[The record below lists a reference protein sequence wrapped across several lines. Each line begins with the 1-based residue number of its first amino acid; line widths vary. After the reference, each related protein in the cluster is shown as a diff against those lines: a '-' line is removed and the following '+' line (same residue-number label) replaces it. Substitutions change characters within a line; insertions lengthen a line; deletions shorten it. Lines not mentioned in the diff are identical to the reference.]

1 MCTAVIQAEIIKP
14 INDFYFTGGDMDK
27 DGIKKIG
34 LWNIVGLG
42 VGGAVGSGI
51 FVTLGSAIEKT
62 GRSILP
68 ITIICVFYM
77 FLAYWYNL
85 AMSGIFVIDG
95 GDYSM
100 KGMLLPPLLTG
111 YGGWTNVIWAFGF
124 TGYSLALTSYL
135 GNLFPVVNEH
145 SKLVS
150 AGVLTLFFLLSI
162 KGNRIVTL
170 FQNVATGLLV
180 IALILF
186 VIIGI
191 PNVNVNN
198 FFNAT
203 YDNGFLHGGFGGVI
217 SAIAIMGWACQGTT
231 MGPVGVVPI
240 TNNPKRTVPMGII
253 VTCLVVSV
261 VYGLM
266 SYVASGVLPYKDIA
280 GQNLSITAKA
290 IMPHGLF
297 TYFVIGGGICAI
309 ISSFLA
315 VLAMIREPL
324 SHMADDGWFPEI
336 FKTKSREGYPYLC
349 FLLTYV
355 VALVPI
361 LVGMS
366 VGNAISMLMIP
377 TMLINV
383 YLNIACINIPKK
395 YPEQFAKRSIKA
407 PVWLFNVCCILGGL
421 CATIVAI
428 TLFKDLTIK
437 DAIVAAGVIIIPLI
451 FSEIAL
457 KTGSVSTEY
466 LNANKQRIIKDVLE
480 ADSI

>member
-1 MCTAVIQAEIIKP
+1 MSKET
-14 INDFYFTGGDMDK
+14 
-27 DGIKKIG
+27 IKKIE

-68 ITIICVFYM
+68 ITVICVFYM
-77 FLAYWYNL
+77 LLAYWYNL
-85 AMSGIFVIDG
+85 AMSAIFVIDG

-111 YGGWTNVIWAFGF
+111 YGGWTNMIWAFGF

-135 GNLFPVVNEH
+135 GNLVPAVNDH
-145 SKLVS
+145 NRLVS
-150 AGVLTLFFLLSI
+150 VVILTLFFLLSI
-162 KGNRIVTL
+162 RGNRIVTL

-180 IALILF
+180 TALILF
-186 VIIGI
+186 VVIGF
-191 PNVNVNN
+191 PNVNAAN
-198 FFNAT
+198 FFDPS
-203 YDNGFLHGGFGGVI
+203 YDGGFFHGGFGGMI

-240 TNNPKRTVPMGII
+240 TKNPKRTIPVGIL
-253 VTCLVVSV
+253 VTCVVVSI

-266 SYVASGVLPYKDIA
+266 SYVASGVLPYNQIA
-280 GQNLSITAKA
+280 GQNLSVTAQA

-297 TYFVIGGGICAI
+297 AFFVIGGGICAI

-324 SHMADDGWFPEI
+324 SHMADDGWFPQA
-336 FKTKSREGYPYLC
+336 FRTKSSDGYPYIC
-349 FLLTYV
+349 FLLTYI

-361 LVGMS
+361 LTGMS

-383 YLNIACINIPKK
+383 YLNVACMTIPKK
-395 YPEQFAKRSIKA
+395 YPEQFEKRSVRI
-407 PVWLFNVCCILGGL
+407 PLWLYNVCSILGGF
-421 CATIVAI
+421 CAAVVAI
-428 TLFKDLTIK
+428 TLFKDLTVK
-437 DAIVAAGVIIIPLI
+437 DAMVAAGVIIIPLV
-451 FSEIAL
+451 FSWIAL
-457 KTGSVSTEY
+457 HTGSVSAEDLY
-466 LNANKQRIIKDVLE
+466 AKRQAIVDDALKADNK
-480 ADSI
+480 

>member
-1 MCTAVIQAEIIKP
+1 MNNE
-14 INDFYFTGGDMDK
+14 N
-27 DGIKKIG
+27 IKKIG

-77 FLAYWYNL
+77 LLAYWYNL
-85 AMSGIFVIDG
+85 GMSGIFVING

-124 TGYSLALTSYL
+124 TGYALALTSYL
-135 GNLFPVVNEH
+135 GNLFPVVNDH
-145 SKLVS
+145 SKLIS
-150 AGVLTLFFLLSI
+150 AMVLTLFFLLSI
-162 KGNRIVTL
+162 RGNRIVTL

-180 IALILF
+180 VALILF
-186 VIIGI
+186 VIMGI
-191 PNVNVNN
+191 PSVNTAN

-203 YDNGFLHGGFGGVI
+203 FDGGFFHGGFGGMI

-240 TNNPKRTVPMGII
+240 TKNPKRTIPMGIL
-253 VTCLVVSV
+253 VTCVVVSV

-266 SYVASGVLPYKDIA
+266 SYVASGVLPYEQIA
-280 GQNLSITAKA
+280 GENLSVTAQA

-297 TYFVIGGGICAI
+297 AFFVIGGGICAI

-324 SHMADDGWFPEI
+324 SHMADDGWFPSA
-336 FKTKSREGYPYLC
+336 FRKKSSDGYPGHERRQCHQHADDPDDADQLLSECRLHDNPEEVSRAVREALNQDPGVAVQCLQRSRRILRRCCGHHAVQGSHREGC
-349 FLLTYV
+349 NRCCSRHHHSADLLRHRTEDRF
-355 VALVPI
+355 
-361 LVGMS
+361 
-366 VGNAISMLMIP
+366 
-377 TMLINV
+377 
-383 YLNIACINIPKK
+383 C
-395 YPEQFAKRSIKA
+395 EQR
-407 PVWLFNVCCILGGL
+407 G
-421 CATIVAI
+421 T
-428 TLFKDLTIK
+428 
-437 DAIVAAGVIIIPLI
+437 
-451 FSEIAL
+451 
-457 KTGSVSTEY
+457 
-466 LNANKQRIIKDVLE
+466 
-480 ADSI
+480 

>member
-1 MCTAVIQAEIIKP
+1 MSTE
-14 INDFYFTGGDMDK
+14 N
-27 DGIKKIG
+27 IKKIG

-68 ITIICVFYM
+68 ITVICVFYM
-77 FLAYWYNL
+77 LLAYWYNL
-85 AMSGIFVIDG
+85 GMSGIFVIDG

-135 GNLFPVVNEH
+135 GNLFPVVADH
-145 SKLVS
+145 SRLVS
-150 AGVLTLFFLLSI
+150 SIVLTLFFLLSV

-170 FQNVATGLLV
+170 FQNVATALLV

-186 VIIGI
+186 VVIGF
-191 PNVNVNN
+191 PNVNTAD
-198 FFNAT
+198 FFNAAQ
-203 YDNGFLHGGFGGVI
+203 DGGFFHGGFAGMI

-240 TNNPKRTVPMGII
+240 TKNPKRTIPMGIL
-253 VTCLVVSV
+253 VTCVVVSV

-266 SYVASGVLPYKDIA
+266 SYVAAGVLPYDQIA
-280 GQNLSITAKA
+280 GQNLSVTAAA
-290 IMPHGLF
+290 IMPKGLF
-297 TYFVIGGGICAI
+297 AFFVIGGGICAI

-324 SHMADDGWFPEI
+324 SHMADDGWFPAV
-336 FKTKSREGYPYLC
+336 FRTKSKDGYPYFC
-349 FLLTYV
+349 FLLTYI

-361 LVGMS
+361 LTGMS

-383 YLNIACINIPKK
+383 YLNVACMIIPNK
-395 YPEQFAKRSIKA
+395 YPEQFARRSIKI
-407 PVWLFNVCCILGGL
+407 PVWLFNFCSILGGF
-421 CATIVAI
+421 CAAVVAI
-428 TLFKDLTIK
+428 TLFKDLTLQ

-451 FSEIAL
+451 FSGIAL
-457 KTGSVSTEY
+457 KTGSV
-466 LNANKQRIIKDVLE
+466 NAKDLAEKRQKIIDAALK
-480 ADSI
+480 ADQ

>member
-1 MCTAVIQAEIIKP
+1 MNNE
-14 INDFYFTGGDMDK
+14 N
-27 DGIKKIG
+27 IKKIG

-51 FVTLGSAIEKT
+51 FVTLGSAIERT

-77 FLAYWYNL
+77 LLAYWYNL
-85 AMSGIFVIDG
+85 GMSGIFVING

-124 TGYSLALTSYL
+124 TGYALALTSYL
-135 GNLFPVVNEH
+135 GNLFPIVNDH
-145 SKLVS
+145 STLIS
-150 AGVLTLFFLLSI
+150 AVVLTLFFLLSI
-162 KGNRIVTL
+162 RGNRIVTL

-186 VIIGI
+186 VIMGI
-191 PNVNVNN
+191 PSVNAAN

-203 YDNGFLHGGFGGVI
+203 FDGGFFHGGFGGMI

-240 TNNPKRTVPMGII
+240 TKNPKRTIPMGIL
-253 VTCLVVSV
+253 VTCVVVSV

-266 SYVASGVLPYKDIA
+266 SYVASGVLPYDQIA
-280 GQNLSITAKA
+280 GENLSVTAQA

-297 TYFVIGGGICAI
+297 AFFVIGGGICAI

-324 SHMADDGWFPEI
+324 SHMADDGWFPSA
-336 FKTKSREGYPYLC
+336 FRKKSSDGYPYFC
-349 FLLTYV
+349 FLLTYI

-361 LVGMS
+361 LTGMS

-377 TMLINV
+377 TMLINC
-383 YLNIACINIPKK
+383 YLNVACMTIPKK
-395 YPEQFAKRSIKA
+395 YPEQFAKRSIKI
-407 PVWLFNVCCILGGL
+407 PVWLFNLCSILGGF
-421 CATIVAI
+421 CAAVVAI
-428 TLFKDLTIK
+428 TLFKDLTVK
-437 DAIVAAGVIIIPLI
+437 DAIVAAAVIIIPLI
-451 FSEIAL
+451 FSGIAL
-457 KTGSVSTEY
+457 KTGSVSKEE
-466 LNANKQRIIKDVLE
+466 LDAKRQEIVNAALKAED
-480 ADSI
+480 

>member
-1 MCTAVIQAEIIKP
+1 MNKE
-14 INDFYFTGGDMDK
+14 N
-27 DGIKKIG
+27 IKKIG

-68 ITIICVFYM
+68 VTVICVFYM
-77 FLAYWYNL
+77 LLAYWYNL
-85 AMSGIFVIDG
+85 GMSGIFVING

-111 YGGWTNVIWAFGF
+111 YGGWTNVIWAFGC

-135 GNLFPVVNEH
+135 GNLFPVVSEH
-145 SKLVS
+145 SRLVS
-150 AGVLTLFFLLSI
+150 SVVLTLFFLLSVR
-162 KGNRIVTL
+162 GNRIVTL

-186 VIIGI
+186 VVIGL
-191 PNVNVNN
+191 PNVNTAN
-198 FFNAT
+198 FFDMT
-203 YDNGFLHGGFGGVI
+203 YDGGFFHNGFGGII

-240 TNNPKRTVPMGII
+240 TKNPKRTIPMGIL
-253 VTCLVVSV
+253 VTCVVVSI

-266 SYVASGVLPYKDIA
+266 SYVASGVLPYDQIA
-280 GQNLSITAKA
+280 GENLSVTAAA
-290 IMPHGLF
+290 IMSHGF
-297 TYFVIGGGICAI
+297 FAFFVIGGGICAI

-324 SHMADDGWFPEI
+324 SHMADDGWFPSI
-336 FKTKSREGYPYLC
+336 FRTKSRDGYPYIC

-361 LVGMS
+361 LTGMS

-377 TMLINV
+377 TMLINC
-383 YLNIACINIPKK
+383 YLNVACMIIPKK
-395 YPEQFAKRSIKA
+395 YPEQFARRSIKI
-407 PVWLFNVCCILGGL
+407 PLWLFNTCSILGGF
-421 CATIVAI
+421 CAAVVAI
-428 TLFKDLTIK
+428 TLFKDLTPQ
-437 DAIVAAGVIIIPLI
+437 DAMVAAGVIIIPLI
-451 FSEIAL
+451 FSGIAL
-457 KTGSVSTEY
+457 KTGSVDVNDLDAKRQE
-466 LNANKQRIIKDVLE
+466 IIDSALK
-480 ADSI
+480 ADE